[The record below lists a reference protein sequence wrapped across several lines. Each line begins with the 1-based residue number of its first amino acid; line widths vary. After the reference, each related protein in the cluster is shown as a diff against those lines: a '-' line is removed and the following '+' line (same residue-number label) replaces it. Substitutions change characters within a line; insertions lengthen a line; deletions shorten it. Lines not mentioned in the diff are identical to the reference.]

1 MAVTLQQIAEAAG
14 VSRGTVDRAL
24 NNRGRIRPE
33 VEERIK
39 RIARE
44 MGYQPSRAG
53 RALAMAKRKIRIG
66 VILRTPQ
73 AQVVDAKPTQ
83 LVLFQDLQTSRQV
96 TVKLS
101 SSEQRYGYQVFDW
114 VIPLRNMKSTPK

>member
-1 MAVTLQQIAEAAG
+1 MATQQK
-14 VSRGTVDRAL
+14 VDQ
-24 NNRGRIRPE
+24 
-33 VEERIK
+33 IK
-39 RIARE
+39 A
-44 MGYQPSRAG
+44 
-53 RALAMAKRKIRIG
+53 IRIG